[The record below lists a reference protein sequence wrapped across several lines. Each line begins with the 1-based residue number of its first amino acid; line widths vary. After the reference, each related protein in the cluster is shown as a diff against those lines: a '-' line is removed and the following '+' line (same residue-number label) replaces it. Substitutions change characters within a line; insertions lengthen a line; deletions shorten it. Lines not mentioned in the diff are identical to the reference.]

1 MKTYERAQMKS
12 FYLWILLLGAF
23 GMSACAYLGSYRSE
37 SAQYAA
43 LIENVLKED
52 RLFVRGEQR
61 LSMKA
66 LSASQRMFD
75 LQTQVSP
82 GFEFRYRPEFH
93 QVIVGISS
101 QNRIPFS
108 RDELKFRLDDEAPV
122 GVEEL
127 TSSFQIQTLYP
138 FAYPYYRV
146 FVVDFIGNETVDREL
161 RIQSSRGP
169 LSVKLQFFPVSQNR
183 VD

>member
-1 MKTYERAQMKS
+1 MRLITLSLVAS
-12 FYLWILLLGAF
+12 TLA
-23 GMSACAYLGSYRSE
+23 SCAYLGSYQSE

-43 LIENVLKED
+43 LIENQLQEN

-61 LSMKA
+61 LAIKA
-66 LSASQRMFD
+66 LAGSQKMFD
-75 LQTQVSP
+75 LQSQVAP
-82 GFEFRYRPEFH
+82 GFEFRFKPALH

-108 RDELKFRLDDEAPV
+108 SGELKFRLDDQPPV

-127 TSSFQIQTLYP
+127 TSSFHIQTLYP

-146 FVVDFIGNETVDREL
+146 FVVDFIGSEKLDREFSVH
-161 RIQSSRGP
+161 SSRGP
-169 LSVKLQFFPVSQNR
+169 LSVKLRFFPVSQNR